1 MKTTTNYSYDFM
13 RNVTKIE
20 TKDENGILH
29 ETVDYDYI
37 YDDAKRKLLTKV

>member
-20 TKDENGILH
+20 TKDESGFYMKEQITITCMTAQKEN
-29 ETVDYDYI
+29 Y
-37 YDDAKRKLLTKV
+37 